1 MSLSN
6 LLTSLQKSS
15 NSGWGTSS
23 SGWSGSS
30 HTWGG
35 SPTKLP
41 KVGKKTSES
50 QTVANKIMSGAKEK
64 ASHSHENV
72 LGRILGGASDTVGN
86 LADDIVSTAE
96 NTPSGLLKIAT
107 TNPVD
112 TAKAI
117 GTDYKTRY
125 GKLFSGDFG
134 GFAHQ
139 LEQHPLGYIL
149 DAATLGTAGAGGLAR
164 VGVLSKE
171 LSTTGLS
178 LDRAATAA
186 GDSARVPVNLS
197 LNPFTRVVQKGTYKV
212 QSHLPE
218 NIPIVGENAA
228 ASRAVAQDYR
238 HAIANPNNFEFT
250 DASKVRNPLH
260 QGSKAG
266 SSYSTARGFQPEF
279 IPGEGTPA
287 VRAEFKAKYG
297 DVSAKSLSKYNH
309 AVGPGGLLGKSTQAW
324 KDLVLAG
331 RPAFQINNLVG
342 NTIMAG
348 SVLGKDFVKAQSLA
362 TKGELDTAANKFFSG
377 TLHSFGGTEKSQAEN
392 PGLYRKAVNKSYNL
406 QGKHE
411 TMLRKSVM
419 YSASMKVPEIKA
431 AVRHYTGQGLSEGDA
446 LTHAY
451 TDLFKGE
458 QGAALQREVRQKI
471 DDTMG
476 DYTRYTAGEQRL
488 KKIVPFYG
496 WNRHAS
502 RYLYATSRDRPG
514 QLLALNQV
522 SKIGK
527 DAHNQW
533 GFMGTPDFM
542 NGYLKIG
549 GHTFDTAPLNPL
561 KGGTDTLKS
570 VKEIISGNPSTEGTD
585 LGSNLNPF
593 ISAGIQGL
601 TGKNLLTGAPIPKTA
616 HGLLGSVI
624 SQTVTGLPQVKLVE
638 KALPQHGPDTSNP
651 HTFLTTTGRLKSKFV
666 DADTGHVKL
675 GANGL
680 PEEAPGRH
688 MLNPTFQSLLATF
701 LGVPDRGSVNIKTAQ
716 TVAKKIETDKDNGKF
731 RPAKKR
737 AKKNRFKAVANTQR
751 AGSWGAGQSSWG
763 G

>member
-1 MSLSN
+1 MATNRLGSLLS
-6 LLTSLQKSS
+6 SLQKSS
-15 NSGWGTSS
+15 NRGWSTPS

-50 QTVANKIMSGAKEK
+50 QTVANKIMSGAKVK

-197 LNPFTRVVQKGTYKV
+197 RNPFTRAVQKSTYKV

-218 NIPIVGENAA
+218 NIPIIGEKAA
-228 ASRAVAQDYR
+228 ASRAVAQGYQHD
-238 HAIANPNNFEFT
+238 IAGLDLAQKQIVR
-250 DASKVRNPLH
+250 DAYKGH
-260 QGSKAG
+260 FGEA
-266 SSYSTARGFQPEF
+266 SYASLN
-279 IPGEGTPA
+279 
-287 VRAEFKAKYG
+287 KYH
-297 DVSAKSLSKYNH
+297 H
-309 AVGPGGLLGKSTQAW
+309 AVGPGGLLGKSTQVW

-348 SVLGKDFVKAQSLA
+348 SILGKDFVKAQSLA

-419 YSASMKVPEIKA
+419 YTASMKVPEIKA
-431 AVRHYTGQGLSEGDA
+431 VVRHYTGQGLSEGDA

-488 KKIVPFYG
+488 KKVVPFYG

-624 SQTVTGLPQVKLVE
+624 SQTVTGLPQVKLIE

-737 AKKNRFKAVANTQR
+737 AKKSAFKAVVNTQR
-751 AGSWGAGQSSWG
+751 SGGWGAGQSSWG